1 MNIVKISQKQ
11 VESLKDYLKKR
22 MQPMLWVT
30 NALNTTAY
38 DKIDG
43 QDCIDYWRSKHP
55 GRDDKTCRFT
65 KRNAVGNDI
74 IVGGHVISVYVK
86 EPKVYITPIL
96 KSVNSGNDRQIFAV
110 DIDDLARVPKEQE
123 EAILRDPDNVMLVY
137 SLKRKAKQWL

>member
-1 MNIVKISQKQ
+1 MSKIIIWGAGPDKAPCVPELFVFSMNIVKISQKQ

-86 EPKVYITPIL
+86 EPKVYITPI
-96 KSVNSGNDRQIFAV
+96 
-110 DIDDLARVPKEQE
+110 
-123 EAILRDPDNVMLVY
+123 
-137 SLKRKAKQWL
+137 